1 MKTTFSKIGILFA
14 TFGATCVAV
23 LPACSTS
30 PSARDS
36 AAEQVAHA
44 QSTQVEISYVLGHNQ
59 HRFTGQS
66 SSQGNSQGRSQK
78 AEVTT
83 YFEKDIV
90 QQADVDSSKYLGF
103 VTKVVAFAQTPHRI
117 PAQSDECRS
126 PFSVTVKID
135 EKTYTSDGCRFS
147 DEGGL
152 SRLVRDGEFLLY
164 SKK

>member
-1 MKTTFSKIGILFA
+1 MKITLLKTGTITIVFA
-14 TFGATCVAV
+14 IFGAA
-23 LPACSTS
+23 LSACSTS
-30 PSARDS
+30 PASRES
-36 AAEQVAHA
+36 AADQVAHA

-59 HRFTGQS
+59 HRFTAQS
-66 SSQGNSQGRSQK
+66 SSQK

-83 YFEKDIV
+83 YLEKDIV

-103 VTKVVAFAQTPHRI
+103 VTKVVAFAQTPHRT
-117 PAQSDECRS
+117 PSQFDECRF